1 MRAQGYAP
9 YAARICFECMEIVG
23 GNQMNL
29 KSMSISR
36 LTDLRHRVEG
46 ALASKVID
54 QRRAIQSELTKI
66 TRLPGSKTL
75 RKRGSAS
82 APRGSVTPQYPN
94 PPKPTG
100 TLVWPR

>member
-36 LTDLRHRVEG
+36 LTDLRHRVEA

-54 QRRAIQSELTKI
+54 QRRTIESELAKLTQ
-66 TRLPGSKTL
+66 LQGAKTL
-75 RKRGSAS
+75 RKNAAGFGLRGPV
-82 APRGSVTPQYPN
+82 APNCRYPHTPDE
-94 PPKPTG
+94 T
-100 TLVWPR
+100 WA